1 MTFAPVIAFV
11 LALLCALPVLLAGN
25 NLARALLLSALS
37 VGLLTWCTRALHLD
51 GLADTADA
59 LGSGKPA
66 AEALVIAR
74 KSDIGPFGVLAI
86 AFTLAL
92 QVFALS
98 AAATTSLGAGRG
110 YLMLIIAVVTGRLAL
125 LWACTK
131 GVPAAR
137 PDGLGAVV
145 AGTVPWFVTI
155 GWTIALLLAAYFA
168 LNLVGLGM
176 VIAGI
181 IIGVIVIAI
190 ARRRLGGI
198 TGDVLGAV
206 IEASTTA
213 ALVIGALL

>member
-1 MTFAPVIAFV
+1 M
-11 LALLCALPVLLAGN
+11 
-25 NLARALLLSALS
+25 
-37 VGLLTWCTRALHLD
+37 
-51 GLADTADA
+51 
-59 LGSGKPA
+59 
-66 AEALVIAR
+66 
-74 KSDIGPFGVLAI
+74 
-86 AFTLAL
+86 
-92 QVFALS
+92 
-98 AAATTSLGAGRG
+98 
-110 YLMLIIAVVTGRLAL
+110 
-125 LWACTK
+125 
-131 GVPAAR
+131 
-137 PDGLGAVV
+137 
-145 AGTVPWFVTI
+145 TI